1 MAWSKARW
9 MGTWVVLLILALYVG
24 SVYRN
29 ATESDRR
36 SLSLTEE
43 ATGADRVL
51 IIVDITDIDPR
62 ARQLTAQLGFR
73 FVGNTRQDE
82 QTPKVNL
89 KLLVNNV
96 AGQQEFDLPKGKRVG
111 RIAVTFPMDGD
122 VSKYPLDKY
131 LAYLRFVVTRSG
143 WTSVPIIAVEPRPK
157 PEGTARPGE
166 LTLDEA
172 ALQGKIPVPVSV
184 STLASIPGIKFS
196 RDVSPASEPNVTKV
210 DLKIER
216 PFNLIMVSFFVM
228 LLMMTLATSVL
239 IMALKATVAGRKFD
253 LLPLSLSLTLIFGLP
268 ALRNVQPGVPTIG
281 ALADY
286 FSFIWAESFV
296 AASAIIVMWTWL
308 LRHRTPDQ
316 EAGDGTTRPGEL
328 KSDVS
333 RPLSR
338 SNGTA
343 KDSAPAA

>member
-1 MAWSKARW
+1 MAWIKARW
-9 MGTWVVLLILALYVG
+9 QGKLVVLAILVLYVG

-29 ATESDRR
+29 ATESSRR
-36 SLSLTEE
+36 SLNLTEE
-43 ATGADRVL
+43 ATGANRVL
-51 IIVDITDIDPR
+51 IIVDITHIDPG

-73 FVGNTRQDE
+73 FVGDIRQDE

-89 KLLVNNV
+89 KLLVNNI
-96 AGQQEFDLPKGKRVG
+96 AGQQEFDFPKGKRLG
-111 RIAVTFPMDGD
+111 RIEVTFPMDGD
-122 VSKYPLDKY
+122 VNKYPLDKY
-131 LAYLRFVVTRSG
+131 LAYLRFVVTKSG
-143 WTSVPIIAVEPRPK
+143 WANTPIVAAEPRAK

-172 ALQGKIPVPVSV
+172 ALQGRVPVPVSV

-196 RDVSPASEPNVTKV
+196 RDVSPESEPNVTKV

-216 PFNLIMVSFFVM
+216 PFNLIEVSCFIM
-228 LLMMTLATSVL
+228 LLMMSLAVSVL
-239 IMALKATVAGRKFD
+239 IMALKATGAGKKFD

-268 ALRNVQPGVPTIG
+268 ALRNAQPGVPPIG

-308 LRHRTPDQ
+308 LRQPVSHQ
-316 EAGDGTTRPGEL
+316 EVEDGAARDAG
-328 KSDVS
+328 KSS
-333 RPLSR
+333 KRMAR
-338 SNGTA
+338 SA
-343 KDSAPAA
+343 